1 MAPLGRD
8 VGTEGGHVH
17 PITLL
22 AEAQACA
29 CRPAAEICGWGAS
42 SGRAPAAKPRS
53 PGPSVDGM
61 PQNPS
66 GLRPAK
72 AMKPSPHTSIYSL
85 AAEERASAAPLPLSV
100 PPSFGSGSKGQPR
113 RPLQGTRLLSLVGP
127 AQPLH
132 KHGLSPVRAGQY
144 MASSLC
150 LFLRHVPQVR

>member
-22 AEAQACA
+22 AEAQART
-29 CRPAAEICGWGAS
+29 CRPAAEIFGWGAS
-42 SGRAPAAKPRS
+42 TSGRAPAAEPRS
-53 PGPSVDGM
+53 AAPSVDGT
-61 PQNPS
+61 QNPS

-85 AAEERASAAPLPLSV
+85 AAEERASAAPFPLPV